1 MHISD
6 LYEFPRRSAVLRNAR
21 AFARRWPQSF
31 WLRFLKHPKRFGTL
45 VFVAIAY
52 YLGAQAAFAIGTFS
66 DRIFAPFWP
75 PNIVLF
81 CTLLLV
87 PKRQW
92 WLYIAATFP
101 AHVIAEVAVGMP
113 LAQLLVAFATN
124 CAVAILNAVGVR
136 WLLTQAPWFATLRSA
151 SIYIL
156 ITAAMGPAIAAFGGA
171 FVQILGGVRMA
182 DYWMCWGNWF
192 MANSLASAA
201 LGPVFLTWFS
211 TDPQAERLNRGRR

>member
-1 MHISD
+1 MSSNVTA
-6 LYEFPRRSAVLRNAR
+6 YSQSSWFPKEIKSLRIPLVVAV
-21 AFARRWPQSF
+21 
-31 WLRFLKHPKRFGTL
+31 
-45 VFVAIAY
+45 IY
-52 YLGAQAAFAIGTFS
+52 YLGAEAAFAVGTLS

-101 AHVIAEVAVGMP
+101 AHAIAELAVGMP

-136 WLLTQAPWFATLRSA
+136 WLLKHPPWFATLRSA

-156 ITAAMGPAIAAFGGA
+156 ITAGIGPAIAAFGGA
-171 FVQILGGVRMA
+171 FVQILGGEPM
-182 DYWMCWGNWF
+182 
-192 MANSLASAA
+192 
-201 LGPVFLTWFS
+201 
-211 TDPQAERLNRGRR
+211 